1 MDLKPCPF
9 CGGKA
14 KQVDI
19 CATDFSSA
27 NAGGSYIICQSCLA
41 CSAVMFG
48 EKAGLSELWNC
59 RALHPEPRTCET
71 CQAKCPY
78 PYAEPGCPFHVARS
92 PQSADVERLREAL
105 TNIHDYGIDRDGETT
120 AEKLGEL
127 VDELVKLAR
136 EALAATAP
144 GKDDN
149 EGVESPAS
157 P

>member
-59 RALHPEPRTCET
+59 RALPPKPRTCET
-71 CQAKCPY
+71 CKYDGGATACATCDPTTINWT
-78 PYAEPGCPFHVARS
+78 PRS
-92 PQSADVERLREAL
+92 PQSADVDTVRNVLQGWYNYAASIWGRE
-105 TNIHDYGIDRDGETT
+105 NSKQT
-120 AEKLGEL
+120 A
-127 VDELVKLAR
+127 D
-136 EALAATAP
+136 ALAALDRIAGRLGGT
-144 GKDDN
+144 
-149 EGVESPAS
+149 V
-157 P
+157 

>member
-48 EKAGLSELWNC
+48 EKAGLSELWNR
-59 RALHPEPRTCET
+59 RALPPEPRTCET
-71 CQAKCPY
+71 CEAKCSY
-78 PYAEPGCPFHVARS
+78 PYAEPGCPFHAS
-92 PQSADVERLREAL
+92 STQSADVETVRAKLIEHAEQQSIGGVYNKSDSDAL
-105 TNIHDYGIDRDGETT
+105 DALDRI
-120 AEKLGEL
+120 
-127 VDELVKLAR
+127 V
-136 EALAATAP
+136 
-144 GKDDN
+144 GK
-149 EGVESPAS
+149 EE
-157 P
+157 